1 MRRLWVY
8 APAPTIKEAIDAA
21 SEIPAFAISFAG
33 VGTNFVTA
41 SAVICSIWAI
51 FCFAAIVSAFVEV
64 ETHPEKQMTIAKIPE
79 IDIQ

>member
-1 MRRLWVY
+1 VY
-8 APAPTIKEAIDAA
+8 APAPTIKEAIEAT

-41 SAVICSIWAI
+41 SVVICSSCSI

-64 ETHPEKQMTIAKIPE
+64 ETHPEKQMTVAKIA
-79 IDIQ
+79 DIKSQ